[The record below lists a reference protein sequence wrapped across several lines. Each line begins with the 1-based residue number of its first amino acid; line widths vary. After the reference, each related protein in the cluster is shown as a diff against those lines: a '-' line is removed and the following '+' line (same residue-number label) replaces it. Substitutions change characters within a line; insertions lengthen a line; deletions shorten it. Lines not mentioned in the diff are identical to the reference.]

1 MSELMNLN
9 MVLPEPLNPP
19 FPARASLQEL
29 GRVHFVGIGG
39 AGMSAIATL
48 MLKAGIPVSGSDRAE
63 TATIQAL
70 REAGARVYTPQDA
83 ANIHDIDTVV
93 ISTAIHEDNPELI
106 AARAQNLRVLHRSE
120 ALAAAMGASQVVA
133 VAGTHGK
140 STTSSMIAVM
150 LDKLGFHPSF
160 AVGTVIAGYGS
171 NARLGAT
178 GEGSWFVAEADE
190 SDGSFV
196 RYRPAIAVVTN
207 VEPDHLDFYETPE
220 RVYEAFNRFVASM
233 APVRL
238 RNVRAILG
246 LKW

>member
-1 MSELMNLN
+1 
-9 MVLPEPLNPP
+9 
-19 FPARASLQEL
+19 
-29 GRVHFVGIGG
+29 
-39 AGMSAIATL
+39 
-48 MLKAGIPVSGSDRAE
+48 
-63 TATIQAL
+63 
-70 REAGARVYTPQDA
+70 
-83 ANIHDIDTVV
+83 
-93 ISTAIHEDNPELI
+93 
-106 AARAQNLRVLHRSE
+106 
-120 ALAAAMGASQVVA
+120 MGASQVVA

-171 NARLGAT
+171 NARLGGT

-233 APVRL
+233 PPGASGDM
-238 RNVRAILG
+238 LG
-246 LKW
+246 

>member
-1 MSELMNLN
+1 
-9 MVLPEPLNPP
+9 
-19 FPARASLQEL
+19 
-29 GRVHFVGIGG
+29 
-39 AGMSAIATL
+39 
-48 MLKAGIPVSGSDRAE
+48 
-63 TATIQAL
+63 
-70 REAGARVYTPQDA
+70 
-83 ANIHDIDTVV
+83 
-93 ISTAIHEDNPELI
+93 
-106 AARAQNLRVLHRSE
+106 
-120 ALAAAMGASQVVA
+120 MGASQVVA

-220 RVYEAFNRFVASM
+220 RVYEAF
-233 APVRL
+233 
-238 RNVRAILG
+238 
-246 LKW
+246 